1 MNTNRR
7 RKKPPT
13 AGFTLVE
20 LLVVIFIIVLVS
32 AATLPVVI
40 PAFNHRQVSEGARL
54 LQATIAG
61 ARDAAIRANAPRGIR
76 LMPDPSFPGGASP
89 LAANR
94 MIAIEPAADYTS
106 GRLSIYANNFFTATA
121 PAVPVPITVTQISV
135 TEAVFSNP
143 PTNTVPNE
151 PTTWYWNI
159 RQGDKIRFDDSGRY
173 YTVAGPMNKGAYAR
187 DPNTGVLVPHN
198 VERYVNYG
206 APAFLP
212 NTSVAQTLTSN
223 YPSVNNGG
231 SLDPMSPTHLP
242 EVLFLVNGQD
252 DNGNGWVDEGFDGID
267 NDGDGVIDPGYNGL
281 DDNGNNEIDEPI
293 ELIYS
298 RPGFPP
304 GGEYEPE
311 QFLGSQLTTGF
322 LSQRYTIFRRPVVS
336 EGAREVALPQGVVID
351 MTTWNAGSAFLGTP
365 NAPTAAPSSPERSR
379 LPVDPYS
386 YYVDVMIAP
395 NGQVIPSGPGQGS
408 ISSGGSGSG
417 GGAPSPTSNL
427 PFYHFWVAERED
439 VFDPLFQSGDARGTA
454 GVNNLGAPHAN
465 TNYNGSPPRRYLLP
479 MPRNTAAYDVADPN
493 ASNWQGFDN
502 PNGPFLKGD
511 RRLVTLYVRT
521 GQVVTNAI
529 ETFHGLDVNTPYYQA
544 QFGTRESQ

>member
-94 MIAIEPAADYTS
+94 MI
-106 GRLSIYANNFFTATA
+106 
-121 PAVPVPITVTQISV
+121 TVTQISV

-173 YTVAGPMNKGAYAR
+173 YTVAGPMYGGAYDAT
-187 DPNTGVLVPHN
+187 TGNPYN
-198 VERYVNYG
+198 VERYINFG
-206 APAFLP
+206 PPAYLP
-212 NTSVAQTLTSN
+212 NTSVAQSLTST

-231 SLDPMSPTHLP
+231 SLDPMSPSHLP
-242 EVLFLVNGQD
+242 EILFLVNGQD

-281 DDNGNNEIDEPI
+281 DDNGNGQIDEPI
-293 ELIYS
+293 ELIYA
-298 RPGFPP
+298 RPGFPA

-351 MTTWNAGSAFLGTP
+351 MTTWNAGSAFLGSP

-439 VFDPLFQSGDARGTA
+439 VFDPLFQSGNARGTA
-454 GVNNLGAPHAN
+454 GVKNLGAPHAN

-493 ASNWQGFDN
+493 ASNWQGYDN

-529 ETFHGLDVNTPYYQA
+529 ETFYGLDVNTPYYQA